1 MEIKNVTTNFSVS
14 AQINADD
21 MPLIKSHGIRA
32 IICNCPDGE
41 ESDQPTYAD
50 IERAAESAG
59 IAIRYI
65 PVVIGSISALDVI
78 TFRNALEELPG
89 PVLGFCRSGTRA
101 MTLWSMSEA
110 SKRSVSEILEASS
123 AAGYDMTSV
132 VNRIAVETAANDA
145 KRNGMA
151 Q

>member
-1 MEIKNVTTNFSVS
+1 
-14 AQINADD
+14 
-21 MPLIKSHGIRA
+21 
-32 IICNCPDGE
+32 
-41 ESDQPTYAD
+41 
-50 IERAAESAG
+50 
-59 IAIRYI
+59 
-65 PVVIGSISALDVI
+65 VI

-132 VNRIAVETAANDA
+132 VNRIAVETAENDA